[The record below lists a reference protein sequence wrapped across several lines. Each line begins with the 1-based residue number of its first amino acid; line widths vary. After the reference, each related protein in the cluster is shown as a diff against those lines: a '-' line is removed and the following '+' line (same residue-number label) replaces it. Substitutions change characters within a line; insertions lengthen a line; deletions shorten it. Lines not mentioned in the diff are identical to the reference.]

1 MLETL
6 LAMEPPVTTDSPITI
21 NFALPF
27 SIPPTDTNHT
37 HTVVFLHGRGD
48 TPRSF
53 ASSLHSSPD
62 AQGRSLVE
70 AFPSLKWV
78 FPEPG
83 TPMNSWFDTW
93 NVRDFTEREHVQ
105 APGLRASVYGIRGII
120 EQEAAELGGRWD
132 RIVLAGFSQGSAT
145 AVHTLLNL
153 DVPSMPAGDDALPRR
168 LAAFL
173 GFSARMP
180 FSGRNLAGTRAIL
193 RLDDVP
199 TDADVLRNTPML
211 LEHCADDP
219 LVLVRHARI
228 LRDTMRGFG
237 ADVAWREYP
246 DGGHWFNSPKG
257 MEEAGAFLEKVL
269 GIQRAAA
276 TSSDA
281 ESSEAAPSE
290 AASSEAASPKA
301 ASPEARSPV
310 AASSGAASPKAAS
323 PEATS
328 PKATSPKAPS
338 PNAVSLDA
346 VSLDDASSEAASS
359 EAASPKATS
368 PKATSTE
375 AASLEAASPKTSSSE
390 AASPESATRKGSPDA
405 LDLD

>member
-1 MLETL
+1 M
-6 LAMEPPVTTDSPITI
+6 
-21 NFALPF
+21 
-27 SIPPTDTNHT
+27 
-37 HTVVFLHGRGD
+37 G
-48 TPRSF
+48 
-53 ASSLHSSPD
+53 
-62 AQGRSLVE
+62 Q
-70 AFPSLKWV
+70 
-78 FPEPG
+78 
-83 TPMNSWFDTW
+83 WFDIW

-105 APGLRASVYGIRGII
+105 APGLRASVYGIRAVI

-173 GFSARMP
+173 SFSARMP
-180 FSGRNLAGTRAIL
+180 FPGRNLAGTRAIL

-199 TDADVLRNTPML
+199 TDADVLRNTPIL

-219 LVLVRHARI
+219 LVLVRHGRI
-228 LRDTMRGFG
+228 LRDTLKGFG

-257 MEEAGAFLEKVL
+257 MEEAAAFLEKVL

-276 TSSDA
+276 AS
-281 ESSEAAPSE
+281 SE
-290 AASSEAASPKA
+290 AASSEAASP
-301 ASPEARSPV
+301 
-310 AASSGAASPKAAS
+310 
-323 PEATS
+323 
-328 PKATSPKAPS
+328 
-338 PNAVSLDA
+338 
-346 VSLDDASSEAASS
+346 EAASS

-368 PKATSTE
+368 PKA
-375 AASLEAASPKTSSSE
+375 ASPKAASPK
-390 AASPESATRKGSPDA
+390 AASPESATMKGSPDA

>member
-1 MLETL
+1 
-6 LAMEPPVTTDSPITI
+6 MEPPIATDSPITT

-62 AQGRSLVE
+62 AEGRSLVE

-83 TPMNSWFDTW
+83 TQMNQWFDIW

-120 EQEAAELGGRWD
+120 EQEAAELGGRCD

-153 DVPSMPAGDDALPRR
+153 DVPSMPAADDALPRR

-173 GFSARMP
+173 SFSARMP

-199 TDADVLRNTPML
+199 TDADVLCNTPML

-219 LVLVRHARI
+219 LVLVRHGRI
-228 LRDTMRGFG
+228 LRDTLKGFG
-237 ADVAWREYP
+237 ANVAWREYP

-257 MEEAGAFLEKVL
+257 MEEAAAFLEKVL

-276 TSSDA
+276 ASSDA

-290 AASSEAASPKA
+290 AASSEAASSEA
-301 ASPEARSPV
+301 ASSEAASSE

-323 PEATS
+323 SEARSPEATS
-328 PKATSPKAPS
+328 PEAASPK
-338 PNAVSLDA
+338 
-346 VSLDDASSEAASS
+346 AASS
-359 EAASPKATS
+359 EAASPEAT
-368 PKATSTE
+368 
-375 AASLEAASPKTSSSE
+375 
-390 AASPESATRKGSPDA
+390 SPESATMKGSPDA